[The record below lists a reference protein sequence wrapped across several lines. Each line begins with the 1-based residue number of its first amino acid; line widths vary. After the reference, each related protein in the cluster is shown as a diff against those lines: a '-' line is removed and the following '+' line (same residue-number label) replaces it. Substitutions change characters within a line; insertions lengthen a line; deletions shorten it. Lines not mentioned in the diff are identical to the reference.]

1 MARGRGKLTPKDI
14 ETMKIISN
22 NIRSLLTKND
32 TKQVDLSRSTN
43 IPASTITGYVKGTSL
58 PIPGNIQK
66 IADFFNVPKSAIDPR
81 FETFQ
86 QNLSNSEQVKFISI
100 PLYDSISCGTGSFVD
115 DDIIEHVNIPSDSL
129 NGDSSDY
136 FAQRAKGDSMID
148 AGIHDGDLLVFQK
161 TSFIEDNQIGS
172 FCIDD
177 GIATCKKF
185 KSGKSF
191 IQLIPMNRKYDPIV
205 IDLNDINFRVVGVL
219 KLLIKEFK

>member
-1 MARGRGKLTPKDI
+1 MNNLGNKKTMANNINYYMKKRGVSRTQLSNTLNVAYTTLTDWLNAKTYPRIDKI
-14 ETMKIISN
+14 ELLANYFGVEKSDLVEERNTTSNSYRNISN
-22 NIRSLLTKND
+22 LERVS
-32 TKQVDLSRSTN
+32 
-43 IPASTITGYVKGTSL
+43 
-58 PIPGNIQK
+58 
-66 IADFFNVPKSAIDPR
+66 FM
-81 FETFQ
+81 
-86 QNLSNSEQVKFISI
+86 SI
-100 PLYDSISCGTGSFVD
+100 PLYDSISCGTGSFVY
-115 DDIIEHVNIPSDSL
+115 DDIIERVNIPSDSL
-129 NGDSSDY
+129 SGDSSDY

-161 TSFIEDNQIGS
+161 TSFIENNQIGS

-191 IQLIPMNRKYDPIV
+191 IQLIPMNRNYDPIV

>member
-1 MARGRGKLTPKDI
+1 MNNLGNKKTMANNINYYMKKRGVSRTQLSNTLNVAYTTLTDWLNAKTYPRIDKI
-14 ETMKIISN
+14 ELLANYFGVEKSDLVEERNTTPNSHQNISN
-22 NIRSLLTKND
+22 LERVS
-32 TKQVDLSRSTN
+32 
-43 IPASTITGYVKGTSL
+43 
-58 PIPGNIQK
+58 
-66 IADFFNVPKSAIDPR
+66 FM
-81 FETFQ
+81 
-86 QNLSNSEQVKFISI
+86 SI

-115 DDIIEHVNIPSDSL
+115 DDIIERVNIPSDSL

-191 IQLIPMNRKYDPIV
+191 IQLIPMNRNYDPIV

>member
-22 NIRSLLTKND
+22 NIHSLLTKTN
-32 TKQVDLSRSTN
+32 TKQADLSRSTN

-115 DDIIEHVNIPSDSL
+115 DEIMEHVNIPSDSL
-129 NGDSSDY
+129 SGDSSDY
-136 FAQRAKGDSMID
+136 FAQRAQGDSMID
-148 AGIHDGDLLVFQK
+148 AGINEGDLLIFRK
-161 TSFIEDNQIGS
+161 SSMIEDGQIGS
-172 FCIDD
+172 FCIDE
-177 GIATCKKF
+177 GVATCKKF

-191 IQLIPMNRKYDPIV
+191 IQLIPMNRDYDPIV
-205 IDLNDINFRVVGVL
+205 IDLNDTNFRVVGVL
-219 KLLIKEFK
+219 KLLIKEF

>member
-1 MARGRGKLTPKDI
+1 MNNLGNKKTMANNINYYMKKRGVSRTQLSNTLNVAYTTLTDWLNAKTYPRIDKI
-14 ETMKIISN
+14 ELLANYFGVEKSDLVEERNTTSNSYRNISN
-22 NIRSLLTKND
+22 LERVS
-32 TKQVDLSRSTN
+32 
-43 IPASTITGYVKGTSL
+43 
-58 PIPGNIQK
+58 
-66 IADFFNVPKSAIDPR
+66 FM
-81 FETFQ
+81 
-86 QNLSNSEQVKFISI
+86 SI
-100 PLYDSISCGTGSFVD
+100 PLYDSISCGTGSFVY
-115 DDIIEHVNIPSDSL
+115 DDIIERVNIPSDSL
-129 NGDSSDY
+129 SGDSSDY

-148 AGIHDGDLLVFQK
+148 AGIHDGDLLVFKK

-191 IQLIPMNRKYDPIV
+191 IQLIPMNRNYDPIV

>member
-1 MARGRGKLTPKDI
+1 MNNLGNKKTMANNINYYMKKRGVSRTQLSNTLNVAYTTLTDWLNAKTYPRIDKI
-14 ETMKIISN
+14 ELLANYFGVEKSDLVEERNTTSNSHQNISN
-22 NIRSLLTKND
+22 LERVS
-32 TKQVDLSRSTN
+32 
-43 IPASTITGYVKGTSL
+43 
-58 PIPGNIQK
+58 
-66 IADFFNVPKSAIDPR
+66 
-81 FETFQ
+81 
-86 QNLSNSEQVKFISI
+86 FISI

-115 DDIIEHVNIPSDSL
+115 DDIIERVNIPSDSL

-191 IQLIPMNRKYDPIV
+191 IQLIPMNRNYDPIV

>member
-1 MARGRGKLTPKDI
+1 MNNLGNKKTMANNINYYMKKRGVSRTQLSNTLNVAYTTLTDWLNAKTYPRIDKI
-14 ETMKIISN
+14 ELLANYFGIEKSDLVEERNTTSNSYQNISN
-22 NIRSLLTKND
+22 LERVS
-32 TKQVDLSRSTN
+32 
-43 IPASTITGYVKGTSL
+43 
-58 PIPGNIQK
+58 
-66 IADFFNVPKSAIDPR
+66 FM
-81 FETFQ
+81 
-86 QNLSNSEQVKFISI
+86 SI

-148 AGIHDGDLLVFQK
+148 AGIHDGDLLVFKK

-191 IQLIPMNRKYDPIV
+191 IQLIPMNRNYDPIV

>member
-1 MARGRGKLTPKDI
+1 MNNLGNKKTMANNINYYMKKRGVSRTQLSNTLNVAYTTLTDWLNAKTYPRIDKI
-14 ETMKIISN
+14 ELLANYFGVEKSDLVEERNTTSNSYRNISN
-22 NIRSLLTKND
+22 LERVS
-32 TKQVDLSRSTN
+32 
-43 IPASTITGYVKGTSL
+43 
-58 PIPGNIQK
+58 
-66 IADFFNVPKSAIDPR
+66 FM
-81 FETFQ
+81 
-86 QNLSNSEQVKFISI
+86 SI
-100 PLYDSISCGTGSFVD
+100 PLYDSISCGTGSFVY
-115 DDIIEHVNIPSDSL
+115 DDIIERVNIPSDSL
-129 NGDSSDY
+129 SGDSSDY

-191 IQLIPMNRKYDPIV
+191 IQLIPMNRNYDPIV
-205 IDLNDINFRVVGVL
+205 IELNDINFRVVGVL

>member
-1 MARGRGKLTPKDI
+1 MNNLGNKKTMANNINYYMKKRGVSRTQLSNTLNVAYTTLTDWLNAKTYPRIDKI
-14 ETMKIISN
+14 ELLANYFEIEKSDLVEERNTTSNSYQNISN
-22 NIRSLLTKND
+22 LERVS
-32 TKQVDLSRSTN
+32 
-43 IPASTITGYVKGTSL
+43 
-58 PIPGNIQK
+58 
-66 IADFFNVPKSAIDPR
+66 FM
-81 FETFQ
+81 
-86 QNLSNSEQVKFISI
+86 SI

-115 DDIIEHVNIPSDSL
+115 DDIIERVNIPSDSL
-129 NGDSSDY
+129 SGDSSDY

-191 IQLIPMNRKYDPIV
+191 IQLIPMNRNYDPIV

>member
-1 MARGRGKLTPKDI
+1 MNNLGNKKTMANNINYYMKKRGVSRTQLSNTLNVAYTTLTDWLNAKTYPRIDKI
-14 ETMKIISN
+14 ELLANYFGVEKSDLVEERNTMSNSHQNISN
-22 NIRSLLTKND
+22 LERVS
-32 TKQVDLSRSTN
+32 
-43 IPASTITGYVKGTSL
+43 
-58 PIPGNIQK
+58 
-66 IADFFNVPKSAIDPR
+66 FM
-81 FETFQ
+81 
-86 QNLSNSEQVKFISI
+86 SI

-115 DDIIEHVNIPSDSL
+115 DDIIERVNIPSDSL
-129 NGDSSDY
+129 SGDSSDY

-148 AGIHDGDLLVFQK
+148 AGIHDGDLLVFKK

-191 IQLIPMNRKYDPIV
+191 IQLIPMNRNYDPIV
-205 IDLNDINFRVVGVL
+205 IDLNGINFRVVGVL

>member
-1 MARGRGKLTPKDI
+1 MNNLGNKKTMANNINYYMKKRGVSRTQLSNTLNVAYTTLTDWLNAKTYPRIDKI
-14 ETMKIISN
+14 ELLANYFGIEKSDLVEERNTTSNSYQNISN
-22 NIRSLLTKND
+22 LERVS
-32 TKQVDLSRSTN
+32 
-43 IPASTITGYVKGTSL
+43 
-58 PIPGNIQK
+58 
-66 IADFFNVPKSAIDPR
+66 FM
-81 FETFQ
+81 
-86 QNLSNSEQVKFISI
+86 SI

-115 DDIIEHVNIPSDSL
+115 DDIIERVNIPSDSL

-191 IQLIPMNRKYDPIV
+191 IQLIPMNRNYDPIV

>member
-1 MARGRGKLTPKDI
+1 MNNLGNKKTMANNINYYMKKRGVSRTQLSNTLNVAYTTLTDWLNAKTYPRIDKI
-14 ETMKIISN
+14 ELLANYFGVEKSDLVEERNTTSNSYRNISN
-22 NIRSLLTKND
+22 LERVS
-32 TKQVDLSRSTN
+32 
-43 IPASTITGYVKGTSL
+43 
-58 PIPGNIQK
+58 
-66 IADFFNVPKSAIDPR
+66 FM
-81 FETFQ
+81 
-86 QNLSNSEQVKFISI
+86 SI

-115 DDIIEHVNIPSDSL
+115 DDIIERVNIPSDSL

-161 TSFIEDNQIGS
+161 TSFIENNQIGS

-191 IQLIPMNRKYDPIV
+191 IQLIPMNRNYDPIV